1 MFSGHEKDARGDAKQ
16 FRIAPV
22 KTLADFE
29 QCVEVQLAV
38 WGYSDSDLIPK
49 RVFIVAE
56 RIGGQVLGAYD
67 GRALVGFAM
76 ALPGYRDGRPY
87 LHSHM
92 LAVLP
97 EYRNAG
103 LGRRLKLAQR
113 DDALERGI
121 DLMEWT
127 FDPLEIKNA
136 HLNIAR
142 LGAIARRYM
151 RNIYG
156 PSTSPLQ
163 GGLPTDR
170 LVVEWWLRS
179 ERVRRAL
186 GEETAETGAGDRG
199 RRGGGA
205 DRRAVHRPRLET
217 RSAAAYSG
225 RVAADAQPAHSGI
238 GVCARARHHR
248 LRTMRKRRR
257 LLPAGTGERTV
268 RREQGT
274 GNREQHGT
282 SRAGRTTQGQDDN
295 NADHRRS
302 SSTRDQH
309 ASRVSFRD

>member
-1 MFSGHEKDARGDAKQ
+1 MSEQKQRSDGVEDLVQTAGNAGDLEQ
-16 FRIAPV
+16 IRIAPV

-29 QCVEVQLAV
+29 SCVEVQLAV
-38 WGYSDSDLIPK
+38 WGYSDGDLIPK

-67 GRALVGFAM
+67 GNKLVGFAM
-76 ALPGYRDGRPY
+76 AFPGYRDGKPY

-92 LAVLP
+92 LAVLAK
-97 EYRNAG
+97 YRNAG

-121 DLMEWT
+121 DRMEWT

-142 LGAIARRYM
+142 LGAIARLYM

-186 GEETAETGAGDRG
+186 GEETAG
-199 RRGGGA
+199 
-205 DRRAVHRPRLET
+205 P
-217 RSAAAYSG
+217 AAAADEVVERIDVPCIIHDWKRDPERRTLAESLQTRNRLVLESAFARGLAIIGYERCANGDGYFLLG
-225 RVAADAQPAHSGI
+225 RVSG
-238 GVCARARHHR
+238 
-248 LRTMRKRRR
+248 L
-257 LLPAGTGERTV
+257 
-268 RREQGT
+268 
-274 GNREQHGT
+274 
-282 SRAGRTTQGQDDN
+282 
-295 NADHRRS
+295 
-302 SSTRDQH
+302 
-309 ASRVSFRD
+309 

>member
-1 MFSGHEKDARGDAKQ
+1 MSEPKQSSDSIADSVHAAQRAGDAKQ
-16 FRIAPV
+16 ICIAPV

-29 QCVEVQLAV
+29 SCVAVQLAV
-38 WGYSDSDLIPK
+38 WGYSDGDLIPK

-67 GRALVGFAM
+67 GNKLVGFAM
-76 ALPGYRDGRPY
+76 AFPGYRDGKPY

-97 EYRNAG
+97 EYRNVG

-113 DDALERGI
+113 DDALARGI
-121 DLMEWT
+121 DRMEWT

-186 GEETAETGAGDRG
+186 GEETAEQATAADEVVERIDVPCIIHDWKRDPQRRTLAESLQTRNRLILESAFARGLAVTGYERCANGDG
-199 RRGGGA
+199 FFM
-205 DRRAVHRPRLET
+205 L
-217 RSAAAYSG
+217 G
-225 RVAADAQPAHSGI
+225 RVSG
-238 GVCARARHHR
+238 
-248 LRTMRKRRR
+248 L
-257 LLPAGTGERTV
+257 
-268 RREQGT
+268 
-274 GNREQHGT
+274 
-282 SRAGRTTQGQDDN
+282 
-295 NADHRRS
+295 
-302 SSTRDQH
+302 
-309 ASRVSFRD
+309 